1 MGFEGLPNC
10 PIGPYAIATTR
21 MADPTIAPNT
31 PPTDSDVIPILP
43 CSLPRTRRVPTDR
56 PCTRPILPL
65 VSSLQK
71 ALQPLM
77 DLAGGGLPIMQLPDG
92 LNNLSHDALDAL
104 ELLFKPGIHRPI
116 LEHIPP
122 GSNRGDSQ
130 RSADERVW
138 RP

>member
-31 PPTDSDVIPILP
+31 PSTDSDVIPILP

-65 VSSLQK
+65 VSSPQK
-71 ALQPLM
+71 ALAPLI
-77 DLAGGGLPIMQLPDG
+77 DLPGGGLLLMQLPDG
-92 LNNLSHDALDAL
+92 LNNLGPSALDAL
-104 ELLFKPGIHRPI
+104 KLLFKPGIHRPI
-116 LEHIPP
+116 L
-122 GSNRGDSQ
+122 
-130 RSADERVW
+130 A
-138 RP
+138 